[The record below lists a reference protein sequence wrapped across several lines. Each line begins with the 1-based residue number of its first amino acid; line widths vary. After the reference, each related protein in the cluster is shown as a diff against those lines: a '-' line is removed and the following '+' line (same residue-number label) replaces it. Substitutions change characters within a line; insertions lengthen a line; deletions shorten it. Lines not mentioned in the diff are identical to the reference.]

1 MEKLYTYEAE
11 DKNKYQMLFH
21 KYEKKIKI
29 SFTNQSSS
37 DLEYTS
43 EYQLDELNERF
54 GKVIHFKEINVFY
67 QCLIDNIRK
76 KSLIIK
82 PPYKNII
89 TSIWKIFPIQKTNQT
104 FTLMFSKLFNKN
116 ISLIF
121 YSNYTKSEEVVKE
134 IERQLEINQKSKIED
149 NFYSKI
155 TYDSYFI
162 QNMYFL
168 LNKYS
173 NEEKKLKDFMKII
186 ELNQTII
193 EFRTLLI
200 FIDEDNLI
208 DSLMKVINKY
218 YKNQI
223 FIVIFT
229 NKVINN
235 LKIEIEEKIDKLSET
250 KKSYF
255 DMNNIF
261 IYENNEG
268 HKKILMTI
276 LKIFSYFNQL
286 GDWFY
291 IHLFESGLNIEGLE
305 EEVKKLFYTHY
316 FNILLYGRTG
326 TGKST
331 FINKI
336 MGEKKSFTLKIQSAG
351 TERNNFYIHKKY
363 PIKIIDV
370 CGFAEGN
377 EGKEILERLN
387 LIYKKNPDNIIIDK
401 SMNDIFHFYEDKR
414 NNIHLLLYFNVYND
428 KYDVLPGELPVVYD
442 AKDKNIPIIFII
454 NKCKD
459 EIFDDE
465 DEKKDLLD
473 EIIEVRKNTDFENN
487 KTFFINCINGNGFK
501 ELLTGIFE
509 HYQNSLISKENL
521 EKINENIMNK
531 EDFQKLFENSFFLK
545 NIEPQNILL
554 HESLLTSIKDIKE
567 LIIKLSGYYSDN
579 LGFFQSLNFYFFYK
593 IYNNIKRNSEIN
605 FFPLLTDLVKKIYSN
620 FGFEKNENECN
631 DFIKAQIGN
640 YFGFNSQGT
649 APLPNNFNLQEFKTD
664 YNNLVKLFWNS
675 KSNYMLDIE
684 NMNLNTENKIE
695 EKVFELTNNNSEIDS
710 ERILL
715 LIKRDFGL
723 DNTKR
728 DATSNEKIIQK
739 LFYISYTCNQ
749 LISFLCGEINQYGFK
764 YKSIYNFYY
773 TVSKSYN
780 DAINGF
786 IEIQKNLED
795 NKKKLKEYIQSK
807 KNKKNQENDEENNA
821 APNINYDYDKDK

>member
-11 DKNKYQMLFH
+11 DKNKYQILFH

-121 YSNYTKSEEVVKE
+121 YSNYTISEEVVKE
-134 IERQLEINQKSKIED
+134 IERQLEINQKSKFED

-276 LKIFSYFNQL
+276 LKIFSYFNKL

-305 EEVKKLFYTHY
+305 EEVKNFSLF
-316 FNILLYGRTG
+316 
-326 TGKST
+326 
-331 FINKI
+331 
-336 MGEKKSFTLKIQSAG
+336 
-351 TERNNFYIHKKY
+351 
-363 PIKIIDV
+363 
-370 CGFAEGN
+370 
-377 EGKEILERLN
+377 
-387 LIYKKNPDNIIIDK
+387 
-401 SMNDIFHFYEDKR
+401 
-414 NNIHLLLYFNVYND
+414 
-428 KYDVLPGELPVVYD
+428 
-442 AKDKNIPIIFII
+442 
-454 NKCKD
+454 
-459 EIFDDE
+459 
-465 DEKKDLLD
+465 
-473 EIIEVRKNTDFENN
+473 
-487 KTFFINCINGNGFK
+487 
-501 ELLTGIFE
+501 
-509 HYQNSLISKENL
+509 
-521 EKINENIMNK
+521 
-531 EDFQKLFENSFFLK
+531 
-545 NIEPQNILL
+545 
-554 HESLLTSIKDIKE
+554 
-567 LIIKLSGYYSDN
+567 
-579 LGFFQSLNFYFFYK
+579 
-593 IYNNIKRNSEIN
+593 
-605 FFPLLTDLVKKIYSN
+605 
-620 FGFEKNENECN
+620 
-631 DFIKAQIGN
+631 
-640 YFGFNSQGT
+640 
-649 APLPNNFNLQEFKTD
+649 
-664 YNNLVKLFWNS
+664 
-675 KSNYMLDIE
+675 
-684 NMNLNTENKIE
+684 
-695 EKVFELTNNNSEIDS
+695 
-710 ERILL
+710 
-715 LIKRDFGL
+715 
-723 DNTKR
+723 
-728 DATSNEKIIQK
+728 
-739 LFYISYTCNQ
+739 
-749 LISFLCGEINQYGFK
+749 
-764 YKSIYNFYY
+764 
-773 TVSKSYN
+773 
-780 DAINGF
+780 
-786 IEIQKNLED
+786 
-795 NKKKLKEYIQSK
+795 
-807 KNKKNQENDEENNA
+807 
-821 APNINYDYDKDK
+821 